1 MSVLATSE
9 IDYINRVNLKML
21 GMLQRNPN
29 IEIIEPTGYT
39 PYTLPMNTT
48 VALFDKAN
56 VRKAFRH
63 AINRD
68 EIVQKIFL
76 GHTTF
81 GNVNSIVPHHQI
93 ND

>member
-1 MSVLATSE
+1 
-9 IDYINRVNLKML
+9 
-21 GMLQRNPN
+21 
-29 IEIIEPTGYT
+29 
-39 PYTLPMNTT
+39 MNTT

-63 AINRD
+63 AINCD

-76 GHTTF
+76 GHATF
-81 GNVNSIVPHHQI
+81 SNDKSIVLHHQI